1 MNYIIVLIP
10 DDNYVYYF
18 GQESLR
24 RNGVALIIHKI
35 VWNAVHGWNLKMDR
49 MISFISKANS
59 AWHKPKSMSQPLRQK
74 KNKPEIDPFYEE
86 LQYRE
91 PPDVQLDFTEAE
103 EPEIQLSTI
112 LWSWR
117 NQRNYRKTS
126 TSASLTTLSFEC
138 VDHNELWKI
147 LRRLEYP
154 ATLPVSWETWMW
166 VKKEQL
172 ELDMEK

>member
-1 MNYIIVLIP
+1 MNYIIVLIS

-35 VWNAVHGWNLKMDR
+35 VWNAVHGWNLKKDR

-59 AWHKPKSMSQPLRQK
+59 AWHKSKSMSQPWGK
-74 KNKPEIDPFYEE
+74 KKKKQQQPEIDPFYEE
-86 LQYRE
+86 LQHWE
-91 PPDVQLDFTEAE
+91 PPGVQLDFTETE
-103 EPEIQLSTI
+103 ESEIQLQII

-126 TSASLTTLSFEC
+126 TSASLTTLK
-138 VDHNELWKI
+138 LWMCGSQWI
-147 LRRLEYP
+147 VEN
-154 ATLPVSWETWMW
+154 S
-166 VKKEQL
+166 
-172 ELDMEK
+172 